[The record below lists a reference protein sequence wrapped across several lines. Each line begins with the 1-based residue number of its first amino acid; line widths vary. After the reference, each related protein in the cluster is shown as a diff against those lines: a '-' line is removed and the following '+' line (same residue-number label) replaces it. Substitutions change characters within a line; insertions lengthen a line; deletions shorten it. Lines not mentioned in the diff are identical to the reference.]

1 MQTMMRSIRGKDIN
15 TKTATFPNILRTS
28 RFHIKSHSLQPI
40 KSPNANRSRY
50 MGAGSLFECLFFLQ
64 SHVNWTMWQ
73 TSKMHLHDE
82 TRFSLIFFHY
92 IAYFDRFVF
101 SLPHVYIEP
110 HSIWAAI
117 RGVFFF
123 IPFLICYS
131 AQIWLAITIVVIKPS
146 STSYGVSIVLC
157 VFFHFIACKTHK
169 LACGVWEKNW
179 PIAHKQNVKW
189 L

>member
-15 TKTATFPNILRTS
+15 TKTGTFSNILRTS
-28 RFHIKSHSLQPI
+28 RFHIKSHSLQQI
-40 KSPNANRSRY
+40 NSPNANRSRY

-82 TRFSLIFFHY
+82 TRFSLIFLITSLILIVLSSLYLMF
-92 IAYFDRFVF
+92 ISNRTQFEQQLGAY
-101 SLPHVYIEP
+101 
-110 HSIWAAI
+110 
-117 RGVFFF
+117 FF
-123 IPFLICYS
+123 IPFLISYS

-157 VFFHFIACKTHK
+157 FFHFIACKTHK